1 MKIELNISTE
11 LINEIALSKHQTISE
26 KAGAVVIF
34 SGIVRGQEGES
45 QISAIN
51 YESFDKMAEHQ
62 FKLIFSEINEYWPI
76 ESIRLI
82 HRIGIV
88 KVNEASLWVEV
99 ISSHRKEAFA
109 ACQYLINEMKSRV
122 PIWKNPINK

>member
-26 KAGAVVIF
+26 KAGAVVTF

-51 YESFDKMAEHQ
+51 YESFDEMAEHQ
-62 FKLIFSEINEYWPI
+62 FKLIFSEINERWPI
-76 ESIRLI
+76 ESIRLT

>member
-11 LINEIALSKHQTISE
+11 IINEIALCKHQTISE
-26 KAGAVVIF
+26 KAGAVVTF
-34 SGIVRGQEGES
+34 SGIVRAQEGES

-51 YESFDKMAEHQ
+51 YESFDEMAEHQ
-62 FKLIFSEINEYWPI
+62 FKLIFSEINERWPI

-99 ISSHRKEAFA
+99 ISCHRKEAFA

-122 PIWKNPINK
+122 PIWKKIINK

>member
-11 LINEIALSKHQTISE
+11 LINEIALCKHQTISE
-26 KAGAVVIF
+26 KAGAVVTF
-34 SGIVRGQEGES
+34 SGIVRAQEGES

-51 YESFDKMAEHQ
+51 YESFDEMAEHQ
-62 FKLIFSEINEYWPI
+62 FKLIFSEINEHWPI

-88 KVNEASLWVEV
+88 KVNEVSLWVEV

-122 PIWKNPINK
+122 PIWKKPINK